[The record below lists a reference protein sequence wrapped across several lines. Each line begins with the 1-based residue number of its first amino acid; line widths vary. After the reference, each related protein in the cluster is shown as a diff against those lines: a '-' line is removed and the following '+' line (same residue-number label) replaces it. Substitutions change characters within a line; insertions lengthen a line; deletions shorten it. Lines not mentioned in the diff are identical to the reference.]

1 MLRIVKHIKSL
12 LSEHDCVIVPDFGGF
27 VSQNVATSVEN
38 RSHLFSPSRKEI
50 VFNET
55 LQHNDGLLIGS
66 YMKSEQCDYPTA
78 QQLVR
83 EDVYAVKEALK
94 KKKEI
99 SFEKIGHFV
108 LGGENQLIFRQGDAE
123 WLNANNYGL
132 SSFTFEPLA
141 KLTADNYPAKVE
153 ERRNEVYY
161 IPISRQFIRI
171 VAASIVALI
180 LFLGTSIP
188 VKDIDRAAYTASF
201 IPMEMVQPSTW
212 QHDGKPVRPAESSEE
227 NIIHNLEDEAKV
239 EAVKAP
245 AKANAPSKAKAE
257 KAKEPS
263 KAKTATMEA
272 APAKADKKYNVVIGS
287 FPTQGQAD
295 QFMKEM
301 NRNECPHMDVI
312 VKNGKYRV
320 YAESFNNR
328 DDAEKYMAEIRKNSK
343 YKDAWLF
350 ICR

>member
-1 MLRIVKHIKSL
+1 M
-12 LSEHDCVIVPDFGGF
+12 
-27 VSQNVATSVEN
+27 
-38 RSHLFSPSRKEI
+38 
-50 VFNET
+50 
-55 LQHNDGLLIGS
+55 
-66 YMKSEQCDYPTA
+66 
-78 QQLVR
+78 
-83 EDVYAVKEALK
+83 
-94 KKKEI
+94 
-99 SFEKIGHFV
+99 
-108 LGGENQLIFRQGDAE
+108 
-123 WLNANNYGL
+123 
-132 SSFTFEPLA
+132 
-141 KLTADNYPAKVE
+141 E

-295 QFMKEM
+295 QFMKET

-312 VKNGKYRV
+312 GN
-320 YAESFNNR
+320 
-328 DDAEKYMAEIRKNSK
+328 DAEKYMAEIRKNSK